1 MMSRKN
7 LVFIAQSLDGYIA
20 DRNGGLEWLS
30 AVPNPDQQDL
40 GYETF
45 YQGIDALV
53 MGRNTFET
61 VCGFEM
67 EWPYDKPVYVLSSTL
82 DSVPEPFLEKAKV
95 VRGPLSGVLDRIHR
109 AGYSRIYVD
118 GGVTVQQFLKEDLI
132 DELTVTTIPVLLG
145 GGTPLFGELPEKM
158 EFELVESRVLLNAMV
173 QTRYRR
179 KR

>member
-30 AVPNPDQQDL
+30 AIPNPDRQDM
-40 GYETF
+40 GYESF

-53 MGRNTFET
+53 MGRLTFET

-67 EWPYDKPVYVLSSTL
+67 DWPYDKPVFVLSNTL
-82 DSVPEPFLEKAKV
+82 DSVPEPFREKVKV
-95 VRGPLSGVLDRIHR
+95 VRGPLSGILDRIR
-109 AGYSRIYVD
+109 GEGYSRIYVD
-118 GGVTVQQFLKEDLI
+118 GGITVQQFLKEDLI

-158 EFELVESRVLLNAMV
+158 EFELVESRVFLNAMV

>member
-1 MMSRKN
+1 MKIRKN

-20 DRNGGLEWLS
+20 DRNGGLEWLN
-30 AVPNPDQQDL
+30 AVPNPDRQDL
-40 GYETF
+40 GYESF
-45 YQGIDALV
+45 YQGTDALV

-61 VCGFEM
+61 VCGFETD
-67 EWPYDKPVYVLSSTL
+67 WPYDKPVFVLSRTL
-82 DSVPEPFLEKAKV
+82 DSVPEPFREKAKV
-95 VRGPLSGVLDRIHR
+95 VRGPLSAILEAIHR
-109 AGYSRIYVD
+109 EGYSRIYVD
-118 GGVTVQQFLKEDLI
+118 GGSTIQQFLKEDLI

-158 EFELVESRVLLNAMV
+158 ELELVESRVLLNAMV